1 MEPLRVGLV
10 GAGPWAELAQVP
22 MLEEHPDIRLVAG
35 WARRPEAMA
44 RLVGSERTV
53 SAYDE
58 LLDAVDAGVFCVP
71 PDVQAE
77 LAPQAAARGRHLFL
91 EKPLAFDVRG
101 AERVAEAARDVTSL
115 VYLRTRF
122 EPAMLELEAW
132 CARAEP
138 VAATVTMV
146 SGGAIPGEPFA
157 TPWRQ
162 ERGALDDLG
171 PHALDLL
178 DALLGPVEELTATG
192 DPRRWVAVT
201 TRHRSGAVGQAAL
214 SITTP
219 LPRGVS
225 RCEVYA
231 GGEVREFDGYRDS
244 EDTTT
249 RRAVLDELVAA
260 VRESRPARID
270 AERGLLVQRLLDRAH
285 TSLRRG
291 DA

>member
-1 MEPLRVGLV
+1 VERLRVGLV
-10 GAGPWAELAQVP
+10 GAGPWAEAWHLP
-22 MLEEHPDIRLVAG
+22 MLEEHPDVDLVAG
-35 WARRPEAMA
+35 WARRPEAA
-44 RLVGSERTV
+44 ERLLGGERVCRT
-53 SAYDE
+53 YDE
-58 LLDAVDAGVFCVP
+58 LLDRVDAVAFSVP

-77 LAPQAAARGRHLFL
+77 LAPVAAGRGRHLLL
-91 EKPLAFDVRG
+91 EKPLGFDVQQ
-101 AERVAEAARDVTSL
+101 AQRVAEGARHVTSL
-115 VYLRTRF
+115 VFLRTRF

-132 CARAEP
+132 CARSEP

-192 DPRRWVAVT
+192 DPRQWLAVT

-225 RCEVYA
+225 RCEVYGA
-231 GGEVREFDGYRDS
+231 GEVREFDGFRDA
-244 EDTTT
+244 DDAATKA
-249 RRAVLDELVAA
+249 AVVDELVTA

-285 TSLRRG
+285 ASLRRQP
-291 DA
+291 

>member
-35 WARRPEAMA
+35 WARRREAMA
-44 RLVGSERTV
+44 GLVGSERTV
-53 SAYDE
+53 GRFEE
-58 LLDAVDAGVFCVP
+58 LLDRVDAVVFCVP

-77 LAPQAAARGRHLFL
+77 LAPVAAARGCHLFL
-91 EKPLAFDVRG
+91 EKPLGFDVPQ

-115 VYLRTRF
+115 VFLKNRF
-122 EPAMLELEAW
+122 EPAMLELESW
-132 CARAEP
+132 CAGAEP
-138 VAATVTMV
+138 VAASVTMV

-162 ERGALDDLG
+162 ERGSLDDLG

-178 DALLGPVEELTATG
+178 DALLGPVDEVTATG
-192 DPRRWVAVT
+192 DPRRWVSVT

-231 GGEVREFDGYRDS
+231 GGEVRVFDGYRDS
-244 EDTTT
+244 DDAAT

-270 AERGLLVQRLLDRAH
+270 AERGLLVQRLLDQAH
-285 TSLRRG
+285 ASLRRG
-291 DA
+291 EA